1 MVKGAW
7 SLKWNPTV
15 LLVVEELDLLHEFS
29 LLSLTVIYKD
39 YVRRVYKV
47 L

>member
-15 LLVVEELDLLHEFS
+15 LLVVEVLDLLHEFS
-29 LLSLTVIYKD
+29 LLSLSVIYKD
-39 YVRRVYKV
+39 YVRHVYKV